1 MSEYV
6 EVDYELTADPDVVII
21 TTNVTLA
28 PDGEQEEYATPAE
41 GDEGSPLAQALFVI
55 PGVQALT
62 LDASEITL
70 RRDPAVAWHDLIE
83 DVRDALR
90 DFFL

>member
-6 EVDYELTADPDVVII
+6 EVDYELTDDPNVVII
-21 TTNVTLA
+21 ITNVTLSS
-28 PDGEQEEYATPAE
+28 DGEREVYATPEE

-55 PGVQALT
+55 PGVQALI
-62 LDASEITL
+62 LDASEMEV
-70 RRDPAVAWHDLIE
+70 RRDPEVPWYDLIE